1 MSDTTDPTELTATS
15 PDVEPQPDQP
25 ATAVEA
31 APEPAPLPFRIPLN
45 NRMRARLNRDY
56 IHHSPVADQVERYA
70 SIREKARDLATLIAQ
85 CVPESRELHA
95 SLTSLETA
103 IFQANAGIARNPN
116 PA

>member
-25 ATAVEA
+25 APAMDA
-31 APEPAPLPFRIPLN
+31 APTPAPDPFRIPLN
-45 NRMRARLNRDY
+45 DRMRTRLNRDY
-56 IHHSPVADQVERYA
+56 TYHAPVADQVERYA
-70 SIREKARDLATLIAQ
+70 SIRDKARELATLIAQ